1 MANYTKITDFAA
13 KDTLP
18 GGDTNKVI
26 RGTEFE
32 TEFDNI
38 VTAIATKADLA
49 GPTFTGTSV
58 FAGVDINGGSIDA
71 TVIGGATPAA
81 GTFTNLVATTVDLNG
96 GALDGA
102 TIGANSAAAGTFT
115 NLTASGT
122 VNFAGATVTN
132 LGTISAAN
140 LDGGTLDN
148 IVVGGASPAAG
159 TFTVLTANTSFTSGN
174 VDINGGAIDGTVIGA
189 NSAAAG
195 TFAAVA
201 GTTGTF
207 SGNVTGANLNISN
220 WDTAFGWGN
229 HAAAGY
235 LTTVVFSNLNAGMV
249 TTSSETFASSDTQ
262 IPTNKAVI
270 DYVAATIPGLT
281 VTESSVTAHQAALA
295 IAATQLT
302 GNITVPGNVYLAPS
316 GTGFTELRGNSNAG
330 AIRFNCEANS
340 HGVTLKGPPHSAN
353 ATYTLELPN
362 ADGAANQILTTDG
375 NGKLSFSAPAAGVS
389 FAGLYA
395 RGAL

>member
-1 MANYTKITDFAA
+1 MANYTKTTDFAA

-18 GGDTNKVI
+18 SGDTNKVI
-26 RGTEFE
+26 RGSEFE

-38 VTAIATKADLA
+38 VTAIATKADLT
-49 GPTFTGTSV
+49 GPTFTGTST
-58 FAGVDINGGSIDA
+58 FSGVDINGGAIDA

-81 GTFTNLVATTVDLNG
+81 GTFTNLVASTVDLNG

-148 IVVGGASPAAG
+148 IVVGGTSPAAG

-174 VDINGGAIDGTVIGA
+174 VDINGGAIDGTPIGA
-189 NSAAAG
+189 NSAS
-195 TFAAVA
+195 TVA

-207 SGNVTGANLNISN
+207 SGNVTGANLAVSN
-220 WDTAFGWGN
+220 WNTAYGWGD
-229 HAAAGY
+229 HSGQGY
-235 LTTVVFSNLNAGMV
+235 LTTVTFSNLDAGMV
-249 TTSSETFASSDTQ
+249 TTSSESFSSTDTQ
-262 IPTNKAVI
+262 VPTNKAVI

-281 VTESSVTAHQAALA
+281 VTESSVRAHEAALA

-316 GTGFTELRGNSNAG
+316 GTGFTELRGNTNAG

-340 HGVTLKGPPHSAN
+340 HGVTIKGPPHSVN
-353 ATYTLELPN
+353 ATYSLELPN

>member
-1 MANYTKITDFAA
+1 MSDYTKTTDFAA
-13 KDTLP
+13 KDSLP
-18 GGDTNKVI
+18 SGDTGKI
-26 RGTEFE
+26 IKGAEFE
-32 TEFDNI
+32 TEFDAI
-38 VTAIATKADLA
+38 SVAIATKANLT
-49 GPTFTGTSV
+49 GPTFTGTV
-58 FAGVDINGGSIDA
+58 TIPTVDINAGAID
-71 TVIGGATPAA
+71 
-81 GTFTNLVATTVDLNG
+81 GT
-96 GALDGA
+96 
-102 TIGANSAAAGTFT
+102 TIGASSAAAGTFT

-148 IVVGGASPAAG
+148 IIVGGTGPAAG

-174 VDINGGAIDGTVIGA
+174 VDINGGAIDGTPIGA
-189 NSAAAG
+189 NSAS
-195 TFAAVA
+195 TVA

-207 SGNVTGANLNISN
+207 SGNVTGANLAISN
-220 WDTAFGWGN
+220 WNTAYGWGD
-229 HAAAGY
+229 HSGAGY
-235 LTTVVFSNLNAGMV
+235 LTTVTFSNLNAGMV
-249 TTSSETFASSDTQ
+249 TTSSESFASSDTQ

-270 DYVAATIPGLT
+270 DYVAATIPGLS
-281 VTESSVTAHQAALA
+281 VTESSVTQHQAALA

-302 GNITVPGNVYLAPS
+302 GNITVPGNVRLAPS
-316 GTGFTELRGNSNAG
+316 GSNFTELFGNNNAG
-330 AIRFNCEANS
+330 AIRFNCESNS

-362 ADGAANQILTTDG
+362 ADGSANQILTTDG
-375 NGKLSFSAPAAGVS
+375 NGKLSFTAPAAGVS

>member
-1 MANYTKITDFAA
+1 MANYTKTTDFAA

-26 RGTEFE
+26 RGSEFE
-32 TEFDNI
+32 TEFDSI
-38 VTAIATKADLA
+38 STAIATKADTVS
-49 GPTFTGTSV
+49 PTFTGTAT
-58 FAGVDINGGSIDA
+58 FATLN
-71 TVIGGATPAA
+71 
-81 GTFTNLVATTVDLNG
+81 ATTIDLNG
-96 GALDGA
+96 GALDNVV
-102 TIGANSAAAGTFT
+102 IGASTAAAGTFT

-148 IVVGGASPAAG
+148 IVIGGTSPAAA
-159 TFTVLTANTSFTSGN
+159 TFTSVVATTA
-174 VDINGGAIDGTVIGA
+174 DINAGTIDNAVIGGTTP
-189 NSAAAG
+189 AAG

-207 SGNVTGANLNISN
+207 SGAVSGTTGTFSSNVSGVDGTFSGNVTGANLAISN
-220 WDTAFGWGN
+220 WNTAYGWGD
-229 HAAAGY
+229 HSGAGY
-235 LTTVVFSNLNAGMV
+235 LTTVTFSNLNAGMV
-249 TTSSETFASSDTQ
+249 TTSSESFASSDTQ

-270 DYVAATIPGLT
+270 DYVAATIPGLS
-281 VTESSVTAHQAALA
+281 VTEASVRAHEAALA